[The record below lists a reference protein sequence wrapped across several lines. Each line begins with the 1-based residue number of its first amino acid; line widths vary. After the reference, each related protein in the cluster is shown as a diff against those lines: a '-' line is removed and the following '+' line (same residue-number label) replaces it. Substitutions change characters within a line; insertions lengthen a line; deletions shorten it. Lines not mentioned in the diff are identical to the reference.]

1 MAYPHKV
8 PIPLNQSCSMHK
20 AAWNKTYTHMITDF
34 KHSYKNYYK
43 EVLKNKAQWKCY
55 KCPNPDCG
63 AEGCFA
69 RHASY
74 DRHLVVWEEGG
85 LQDQCMQTLRL
96 RCTSC
101 GTTHAILPWDAIP
114 FWQFSVQAVLIL
126 LSMSL
131 DGGGSHVTKTADET
145 LVPYQ
150 VLYRFLSVFQKYM
163 ACLSLLLRQMAYWT
177 EKDNPAVY
185 EAAVLCLSDV
195 PPFPQMGFFLANRL
209 PLFLNRRNTGAYRF
223 FVGGYF

>member
-1 MAYPHKV
+1 
-8 PIPLNQSCSMHK
+8 MHK
-20 AAWNKTYTHMITDF
+20 AAWNKTYTHMIIDF
-34 KHSYKNYYK
+34 KHSYKDYYK
-43 EVLKNKAQWKCY
+43 EVVKNKTQWKCY

-63 AEGCFA
+63 AEGCFT

-74 DRHLVVWEEGG
+74 DRHLVVWEEGE
-85 LQDQCMQTLRL
+85 LQDQCMQILRL

-114 FWQFSVQAVLIL
+114 FWQFSVQAVLVL

-131 DGGGSHVTKTADET
+131 DGGESHVTKTADET

-150 VLYRFLSVFQKYM
+150 VLYRFLSVFQKYV
-163 ACLSLLLRQMAYWT
+163 ARLSLLLRQMAYWT
-177 EKDNPAVY
+177 EKKAPSVY
-185 EAAVLCLSDV
+185 EAVALCLSDV

-209 PLFLNRRNTGAYRF
+209 PLFLNRRNTGAFRF